1 MMPTY
6 SDSGLIEVVDL
17 SPYSYNRKISSNPNG
32 IIDKITI
39 HHAAGVS
46 SAEDILGIFHAKAAS
61 ANYVIGNDGKIGL
74 SVHESNRA
82 ITSCSSAND
91 SRAVTIEVS
100 NSKFGGDWPVSS
112 AAYESLIKLCTDICK
127 RNKIKA
133 LNFTGTAEGN
143 LTMHCYFA
151 ATACP
156 GPYLKARFPDIA
168 LRVNRNLGYDNTV
181 IPPYS
186 GSLTGVT
193 ESPPYYASTTGKLQI
208 DTTQIT
214 PYVITID
221 RHTKFVNWDKL
232 KDNGVIGVNIEG
244 GCLFDFAH
252 KVVKFRSPKLMSQVE
267 QCMKSGLP
275 YSIYFES
282 RANSVQEALNELYE
296 IQLVLATY
304 TPGLGVWLVTHF
316 GPNKTKNNAILD
328 IFYEYFVQFG
338 FKDKMGLYVKSDQ
351 LQLIDWTKHS
361 ENWYLWL
368 DSHIPSMSNL
378 GELMV
383 PQFFVPEGVGS
394 T

>member
-151 ATACP
+151 ATVCL
-156 GPYLKARFPDIA
+156 GPYLKARFSFIA
-168 LRVNRNLGYDNTV
+168 LRVNRILGYDNTV

-186 GSLTGVT
+186 G
-193 ESPPYYASTTGKLQI
+193 
-208 DTTQIT
+208 
-214 PYVITID
+214 
-221 RHTKFVNWDKL
+221 
-232 KDNGVIGVNIEG
+232 
-244 GCLFDFAH
+244 
-252 KVVKFRSPKLMSQVE
+252 
-267 QCMKSGLP
+267 
-275 YSIYFES
+275 
-282 RANSVQEALNELYE
+282 
-296 IQLVLATY
+296 
-304 TPGLGVWLVTHF
+304 
-316 GPNKTKNNAILD
+316 
-328 IFYEYFVQFG
+328 
-338 FKDKMGLYVKSDQ
+338 
-351 LQLIDWTKHS
+351 
-361 ENWYLWL
+361 
-368 DSHIPSMSNL
+368 
-378 GELMV
+378 
-383 PQFFVPEGVGS
+383 
-394 T
+394 